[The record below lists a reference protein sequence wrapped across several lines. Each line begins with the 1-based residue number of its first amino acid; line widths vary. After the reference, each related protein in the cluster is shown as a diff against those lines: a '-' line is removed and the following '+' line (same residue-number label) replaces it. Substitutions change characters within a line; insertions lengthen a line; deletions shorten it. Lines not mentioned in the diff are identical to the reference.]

1 MIRALVTL
9 LLAAA
14 AGAQDLAATV
24 PWFDPLGWTPVVVE
38 VPARSRPLTIT
49 VMCNGQRAVLTLPAD
64 PARSRRA
71 TLLLPPGGETWGSP
85 GVNVSSDDPVLNS
98 TVGEPDRPE
107 SPFVVVGAPA
117 GWTDQTAEA
126 LAKRLDTTPGLGRGG
141 SGTAHARTNRI
152 PAEAFPDRW
161 EALPAWLTI
170 VLAREA
176 EAALD
181 GGQRTALRRWLAAGG
196 QLVVEDDA
204 QAAGWR
210 EALRPPITIG
220 RQPERPDANGLEYH
234 RAPES
239 LGRQLGSERAG
250 GWLFA
255 VFAGVVALVAGPL
268 PLLIARKRGRPA
280 LLLVLI
286 PALGFGATVLLLI
299 IDLALVGWGVRRVVW
314 DLTLV
319 DPVAGEQVQWT
330 GLAGFAGRAPQ
341 AEAGAIRWSLPEG
354 EEPRWTWT
362 GGADERIDGALW
374 PARTEALRG
383 CVRRH
388 ADRRRLVV
396 RPGPGG
402 PVAVNALGTGVRM
415 LHWRDAKGGWWTAEQ
430 IPDGGEVAMR
440 EGWAAPKELPPAAM
454 LPAGADPAVRAVLR
468 RPGGWVARLD
478 APLHGPP
485 GPAAE
490 DHRPPEGWAIG
501 VAP

>member
-1 MIRALVTL
+1 
-9 LLAAA
+9 
-14 AGAQDLAATV
+14 
-24 PWFDPLGWTPVVVE
+24 
-38 VPARSRPLTIT
+38 
-49 VMCNGQRAVLTLPAD
+49 
-64 PARSRRA
+64 
-71 TLLLPPGGETWGSP
+71 
-85 GVNVSSDDPVLNS
+85 VNLSSDDPVLNS

-107 SPFVVVGAPA
+107 KAFVVVGAPA
-117 GWTDQTAEA
+117 GWSDRIAET
-126 LAKRLDTTPGLGRGG
+126 LANRLDTTPGLGRGS
-141 SGTAHARTNRI
+141 SGTVHARSNRI

-161 EALPAWLTI
+161 EGIPSWLTI

-181 GGQRTALRRWLAAGG
+181 GGQRTALRRWLAVGG
-196 QLVVEDDA
+196 QLVVEDEA
-204 QAAGWR
+204 QAAGWS
-210 EALRPPITIG
+210 ESLRPPVIIG
-220 RQPERPDANGLEYH
+220 RAVERPNTAGLEQQ
-234 RAPES
+234 RRPES

-255 VFAGVVALVAGPL
+255 VFAGMVALVAGPL

-299 IDLALVGWGVRRVVW
+299 IDLALVGWGVRRVVL

-319 DPVAGEQVQWT
+319 DPAAGEQVQWT

-341 AEAGAIRWSLPEG
+341 AEPGYVRWTVPDDD
-354 EEPRWTWT
+354 EPHWTWT
-362 GGADERIDGALW
+362 GGADERLDGALW

-383 CVRRH
+383 CIRRH
-388 ADRRRLVV
+388 ADRRRLVI

-402 PVAVNALGTGVRM
+402 PVAVNALGTGIRH
-415 LHWRDAKGGWWTAEQ
+415 LHWRDQDGSWWTGEA
-430 IPDGGEVAMR
+430 IADGGEAVLAKTPRAPR
-440 EGWAAPKELPPAAM
+440 ERPIDARLPT
-454 LPAGADPAVRAVLR
+454 GADLALKAVLQK
-468 RPGGWVARLD
+468 PGGWLARLD

-490 DHRPPEGWAIG
+490 DSIAPEGWAIG